1 MECTARTTQV
11 MVISH
16 NLFCLSNFLWLLHIT
31 NLFTVLLNHV
41 VIMCWT
47 KSVSMIYWA
56 RLLFC
61 IVFFLFS
68 ISFFWS
74 WYVSV
79 NLSLNQL
86 WFHLFKKNVNVAK
99 HIRTIT
105 FWNFDNIYLFHSKAN
120 HFDHCYN
127 CVSFYVGSFVVKN
140 KPADGKRF
148 IRLLGKV
155 STLSF
160 LPLLL
165 VIPCIYWEHSPK
177 NKVLSLCICKENYYH
192 TQSFECVFS

>member
-1 MECTARTTQV
+1 MIDTHHKPFYCTSKSCCYYV
-11 MVISH
+11 L
-16 NLFCLSNFLWLLHIT
+16 NKKCFYDLLSKT
-31 NLFTVLLNHV
+31 SVLY
-41 VIMCWT
+41 
-47 KSVSMIYWA
+47 S
-56 RLLFC
+56 F
-61 IVFFLFS
+61 FFLFS

-99 HIRTIT
+99 HTRTIT

-177 NKVLSLCICKENYYH
+177 NKVLSLWICKENYYY
-192 TQSFECVFS
+192 TQSFKCVFS